1 MPRHIAVVMDGNGR
15 WANQRGLP
23 RTKGHEA
30 GEAALLDVV
39 AGAIEAGVTHL
50 SAYAF
55 STENWKRSP
64 DEVRFLMGFNRDVI
78 RRRRDQ
84 LHSWGVRMRWVGR
97 RPRLW
102 GSVIKEL
109 EVAQQLTKDNTGL
122 TLYFCVN
129 YGGRA
134 EIADAVQRVAEQVQ
148 RGKLRPGSIDE
159 KLLARYLPEPDMP
172 DVDLFVR
179 SSGEQR
185 TSNFLLWQSAY
196 AEMVFQDTLWPDYD
210 RRHLWQAI
218 ETYAARDRRYGGA
231 VDLPTA

>member
-1 MPRHIAVVMDGNGR
+1 
-15 WANQRGLP
+15 
-23 RTKGHEA
+23 
-30 GEAALLDVV
+30 
-39 AGAIEAGVTHL
+39 
-50 SAYAF
+50 
-55 STENWKRSP
+55 
-64 DEVRFLMGFNRDVI
+64 
-78 RRRRDQ
+78 
-84 LHSWGVRMRWVGR
+84 VRMRWVGR
-97 RPRLW
+97 RPRLR

-109 EVAQQLTKDNTGL
+109 EVAQELTRNNTGL

-134 EIADAVQRVAEQVQ
+134 EIADAVQRIAEEV
-148 RGKLRPGSIDE
+148 RAGRLKPSGIDE
-159 KLLARYLPEPDMP
+159 RTIAGHLNAPDMP

-210 RRHLWQAI
+210 RRQLWQAI
-218 ETYAARDRRYGGA
+218 QTYAERDRRYGGA